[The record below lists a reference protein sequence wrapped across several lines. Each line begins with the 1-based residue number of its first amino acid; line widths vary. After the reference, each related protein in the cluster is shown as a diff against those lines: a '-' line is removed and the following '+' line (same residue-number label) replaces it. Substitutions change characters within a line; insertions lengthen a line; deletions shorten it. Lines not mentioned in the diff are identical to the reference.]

1 MPHPP
6 PHPPAPPQEL
16 PAAVPGWRRLLAG
29 AEGKLLA
36 VGLAMALAIAAAVGV
51 GLMLAPA
58 ATLDYAAVIGLN
70 LVVGRAA
77 GMSYG
82 IARDLGMPEVVLVNV
97 FVETAQVLVV
107 YPLFVLGWQELIDTR
122 RIAPMLER
130 LHAAA
135 ESGRGGVRRFGIAGL
150 FVFVF
155 MPFWMTGPVV
165 GAIIGFLLGLR
176 VAVSLAVVL
185 SATTLAIVVYAR
197 FLDRVDAWAAALHP
211 YAVFAV
217 IVALAVLAWVVRG
230 FLRRSAPGVSA
241 APGAAPERTRRD

>member
-1 MPHPP
+1 MPHARPI
-6 PHPPAPPQEL
+6 PPAPQHDRADP
-16 PAAVPGWRRLLAG
+16 VPGWRRLLAG

-82 IARDLGMPEVVLVNV
+82 IASGLAPLEVVLANV
-97 FVETAQVLVV
+97 FVETTQVLVV

-122 RIAPMLER
+122 RIAPMLDR
-130 LHAAA
+130 LRAAA

-176 VAVSLAVVL
+176 VAVNLAVVL

-197 FLDRVDAWAAALHP
+197 FLDEVDAWATALHP

-217 IVALAVLAWVVRG
+217 IVALAVLAWVVRRV
-230 FLRRSAPGVSA
+230 LRRSAPVAPA
-241 APGAAPERTRRD
+241 APDTKRRATARD